1 MITGNKGEWSELYVL
16 LKLLA
21 DGKLHAADADLRKL
35 SNIYSP
41 LLRVFRKEIEAEEI
55 EYRLGSSQHKVELYV
70 NGDRI
75 KSIQRDW
82 LKNAAQKLYDGIVA
96 GGDTG
101 AFTIH
106 DSDSIMSEMHCTKI
120 KAKTENKADIVI
132 QIHDASTGHN
142 NICGFSIKSDLG
154 APPTLFNASKHTN
167 FVYEVIGLSN
177 QDADTINN
185 IAAKNKIIA
194 RMLEI
199 GKRGGVLCYKSMDS
213 KVFYDNIMFIDSMM
227 DRIIGDLLMRHY
239 VNNISDVTDAVT
251 LLENDNPLGF
261 NRKGV
266 YRHKVKKFLCASAL
280 GMVPSKKW
288 DGRDEANG
296 GYIIVRKDGDVVA
309 YHLYNRD
316 SFETYLLNNTKFE
329 HASTSRNEYA
339 KIFKEDN
346 KMYIKLNLQIR
357 FK

>member
-1 MITGNKGEWSELYVL
+1 MTTGNKGEWSELYAL

-21 DGKLHAADADLRKL
+21 DGKLHAADANLRKL
-35 SNIYSP
+35 SDVYSP

-55 EYRLGSSQHKVELYV
+55 EYRLEPSHHMVELYI

-75 KSIQRDW
+75 KSIQHDW
-82 LKNAAQKLYDGIVA
+82 LKSAAQKLYDGIVA
-96 GGDTG
+96 GGDIG
-101 AFTIH
+101 AFTIRG
-106 DSDSIMSEMHCTKI
+106 SDSIMNEMHCAKI
-120 KAKTENKADIVI
+120 KARTENKADIVI
-132 QIHDASTGHN
+132 QIHDISTGYN

-167 FVYEVIGLSN
+167 YVYEITGLSD
-177 QDADTINN
+177 QDADEINS
-185 IAAKNKIIA
+185 IASNNKIID

-199 GKRGGVLCYKSMDS
+199 GKRGGVLRYESMCS
-213 KVFYDNIMFIDSMM
+213 SVFYDNIMFIDSVM
-227 DRIIGDLLMRHY
+227 DRILGELLMRHY
-239 VNNISDVTDAVT
+239 LNNISDLTDAAT

-339 KIFKEDN
+339 KIFKEGN

>member
-1 MITGNKGEWSELYVL
+1 MITGNKGEWSELYAL
-16 LKLLA
+16 LRLLA
-21 DGKLHAADADLRKL
+21 DGKLYAADADLRKL
-35 SNIYSP
+35 SDVYSP

-55 EYRLGSSQHKVELYV
+55 EYRLESDWHKIELYI

-82 LKNAAQKLYDGIVA
+82 LKMAAKELYDGILA
-96 GGDTG
+96 GGDSG
-101 AFTIH
+101 AFSIR
-106 DSDSIMSEMHCTKI
+106 DSDNIMNEMHCTKI

-132 QIHDASTGHN
+132 QIHDTSTGHN

-154 APPTLFNASKHTN
+154 AAPTLFNASGHTN

-177 QDADTINN
+177 KDADAINS
-185 IAAKNKIIA
+185 IASKNKIID
-194 RMLEI
+194 RMSEI
-199 GKRGGVLCYKSMDS
+199 VKRGGSLRYRRIDS
-213 KVFYDNIMFIDSMM
+213 NVFPDNIMFIDSMM
-227 DRIIGDLLMRHY
+227 DSILGDLLSQHY
-239 VNNISDVTDAVT
+239 LNNVSEIADAVT
-251 LLENDNPLGF
+251 CLENSNPLGF
-261 NRKGV
+261 NRSGI
-266 YRHKVKKFLCASAL
+266 YRYKVKKFLCASAL
-280 GMVPSKKW
+280 GMMPGKKW

-296 GYIIVRKDGDVVA
+296 GYIIVKKDGDVVA

-329 HASTSRNEYA
+329 RASTTKYKYA
-339 KIFKEDN
+339 KIFKENN